1 MPRGV
6 CERLSRYAGSGGGTE
21 GGSFMGGIAC
31 AIHFTAQIG
40 GTSAKAAQRKVGKE
54 AERCEARAI
63 RVL

>member
-1 MPRGV
+1 
-6 CERLSRYAGSGGGTE
+6 
-21 GGSFMGGIAC
+21 MGGIAC